1 MLNRSLVFVSTLL
14 LSAVCQC
21 GAESTSPATNPVT
34 KPAAPE
40 PGSEVKLAR
49 VPPMTPEQSHAAT
62 EIQPGFRIDLVATE
76 PQVID
81 PVAMSFDE
89 SGRIYV
95 VEMRDYSEKDK
106 ARLGRVR
113 LLSDKDGDGR
123 YETST
128 VFLDDLSW
136 PTAVIC
142 YDGGVFVGSP
152 PDILYCKDTNGDG
165 KADIRKVIY
174 TGFSRSNVQG
184 MMNTLLWGLDHKIYG
199 QTSSAGATLTRPD
212 KPGWECNLSG
222 RDFCFDPKTLEV
234 STATGG
240 GQHGMSFNRWGDRFV
255 CQNSD
260 HLQAIVFEERYLERN
275 PFQSVVSARRS
286 IATDGPQATVYRL
299 SPVEAWRILRT
310 KLRVS
315 GAVPGLIEGGGR
327 PAGYFTS
334 ATGVL
339 LYEGGLW
346 PNNDE
351 SIALVADV
359 GSNLIH
365 RKRVTPDGVTY
376 RGDRIDKETEFVR
389 SKDIW
394 FRPVQMTLGPE
405 GGVYVM
411 DMYREVIEHPLSLPA
426 GIKKQLDLT
435 SGDDKGRLYR
445 IVPTGYKYV
454 RPRLLAEV
462 SVAELAAALDDANQW
477 TRTTALRLIYER
489 QPPDAGK
496 VLHEQYAR
504 TRRPEGRIA
513 VLYALDSVK
522 ALEDADLLTAL
533 GDIHPQVRRH
543 AIRLSE
549 SRLDRSTPLRD
560 KVLALVSDRDPVVQ
574 FQLALSLGECHDSAV
589 AGALASIIVR
599 SANRDIVDA
608 ALTSLV
614 DRAGAVLT
622 VLLADEKWVASP
634 SADSVIAAITGQIAR
649 QRRTADLGALVQL
662 LEQPQGKHAAGAAA
676 LLKALGHLPADALNG
691 NDPPQL
697 AKLRDLRQTAA
708 KAIVAEA
715 VRVLSDSNAKAE
727 DRAAAIADLAL
738 DKFDAQQ
745 QLLAKLLASQE
756 PAAVHAAVLATC
768 GQFDSPKVA
777 ELVLSQWAQYA
788 PSERLQATD
797 VLLRRSAWA
806 LALAQYLQNQNVP
819 ITTLDPPHIARLVNY
834 PLPAVREIVKKLQG
848 QNVSADRQQ
857 VFNEYR
863 EIALG
868 KGDAG
873 EGRKVFEKN
882 CSVCHEVGGLGV
894 AVGPNLAAMVNRGA
908 ESVLYN
914 VLAPNMEVDPRF
926 LEYILSTKDGQV
938 LNGVIAGETST
949 AVTLRGQ
956 ENKTTTVLRVDI
968 DDLHTTGKSL
978 MPEGFEKL
986 IDKQSMA
993 NLITFLVQTAGSQGA
1008 GK

>member
-1 MLNRSLVFVSTLL
+1 MLNRRLIFLSALL
-14 LSAVCQC
+14 LLMVSL
-21 GAESTSPATNPVT
+21 GAADSKPPATNAAV
-34 KPAAPE
+34 KPATPE

-62 EIQPGFRIDLVATE
+62 EVQPGFRLDLVATE

-81 PVAMSFDE
+81 PIAMSFDE
-89 SGRIYV
+89 AGRAYV
-95 VEMRDYSEKDK
+95 IEMRDYSEKDK

-113 LLSDKDGDGR
+113 LLSDEDGDGR
-123 YETST
+123 YETSK

-136 PTAVIC
+136 PTAIVC

-184 MMNTLLWGLDHKIYG
+184 MMNTLIWGLDHKIYG
-199 QTSSAGATLTRPD
+199 QTSSAGAKLTRPD
-212 KPGWECNLSG
+212 KPGWELDLRG
-222 RDFCFDPKTLEV
+222 RDFCFDPKTLEI

-260 HLQAIVFEERYLERN
+260 HLQAVVFEERYLGRN

-376 RGDRIDKETEFVR
+376 RGDRMDKETEFVR

-394 FRPVQMTLGPE
+394 FRPVQMTLGPD

-445 IVPTGYKYV
+445 IVPAGYKYK
-454 RPRLLAEV
+454 RPRPLAEA
-462 SVAELAAALDDANQW
+462 SLAELAAVLDDANQW

-489 QPPDAGK
+489 QSSEAGK
-496 VLHEQYAR
+496 VLRDQYSS
-504 TRRPEGRIA
+504 TERPEGRIA
-513 VLYALDSVK
+513 VLYALDSVRT
-522 ALEDADLLTAL
+522 LEDADLLKAL
-533 GDIHPQVRRH
+533 EDAHPQVRRH

-549 SRLDRSTPLRD
+549 SRLDRSKSLRE
-560 KVLALVSDRDPVVQ
+560 KVLALVTDRDPVVQ

-589 AGALASIIVR
+589 AAALASIL
-599 SANRDIVDA
+599 AQLTNRDVTDA
-608 ALTSLV
+608 TLTSIV
-614 DRAGAVLT
+614 DRAGAVLAM
-622 VLLADEKWVASP
+622 LLTNEKWVASP
-634 SADSVIAAITGQIAR
+634 SSESVISAITGQIAR
-649 QRRTADLGALVQL
+649 QRRGDDLDALVQI
-662 LEQPQGKHAAGAAA
+662 LEHPNDKHAAGAAA
-676 LLKALGHLPADALNG
+676 VLKALGHLPADALQG
-691 NDPPQL
+691 NDPPQV
-697 AKLRDLRQTAA
+697 AKLRELRQTAA

-715 VRVLSDSNAKAE
+715 ERILSDANAKTD
-727 DRAAAIADLAL
+727 DRVAAITDLAL
-738 DKFDAQQ
+738 GKFEAQQ
-745 QLLAKLLASQE
+745 ELLAKLLASQE
-756 PAAVHAAVLATC
+756 PDAVHTAVLATC

-777 ELVLSQWAQYA
+777 ELVLAQWAQYA
-788 PSERLQATD
+788 PSERLRATD
-797 VLLRRSAWA
+797 VLLRRGAWA
-806 LALAQYLQNQNVP
+806 LALAQYLQKQNVP
-819 ITTLDPPHIARLVNY
+819 ITTLDPPHIARLANY
-834 PLPAVREIVKKLQG
+834 PLPAVREITKKLRG
-848 QNVSADRQQ
+848 EAVSADRQQ

-863 EIALG
+863 EFALG
-868 KGDAG
+868 KGDAA

-882 CSVCHEVGGLGV
+882 CSVCHEVGGIGV

-926 LEYILSTKDGQV
+926 LEYILSTSDGQV

-956 ENKTTTVLRVDI
+956 ENKTATVLRVDI

-993 NLITFLVQTAGSQGA
+993 NLITFLVQTAGKQGA
-1008 GK
+1008 GQ

>member
-1 MLNRSLVFVSTLL
+1 MLNRSLIIVSTMILVVVSL
-14 LSAVCQC
+14 
-21 GAESTSPATNPVT
+21 GAADSKLPATNPT
-34 KPAAPE
+34 AKPAAPE

-62 EIQPGFRIDLVATE
+62 EVQAGFRLDLVATE

-81 PVAMSFDE
+81 PIAMSFDE
-89 SGRIYV
+89 AGRAYV
-95 VEMRDYSEKDK
+95 IEMRDYSEKDK

-113 LLSDKDGDGR
+113 LLSDEDGDGR
-123 YETST
+123 YETSQ

-136 PTAVIC
+136 PTAITC

-152 PDILYCKDTNGDG
+152 PEILYCKDTNGDG
-165 KADIRKVIY
+165 KADIRKVVY

-199 QTSSAGATLTRPD
+199 QTSSSGAELTRPD
-212 KPGWECNLSG
+212 KPGWKCNLSG
-222 RDFCFDPKTLEV
+222 RDFCFDPKTLELT
-234 STATGG
+234 TATGG

-394 FRPVQMTLGPE
+394 FRPVQMALGPD

-426 GIKKQLDLT
+426 GIKQQLDLT

-445 IVPTGYKYV
+445 IVPTGYKYK
-454 RPRLLAEV
+454 RPRPLAKA

-477 TRTTALRLIYER
+477 TRTTALRLIYDKQAPE
-489 QPPDAGK
+489 AGNA
-496 VLHEQYAR
+496 LRDQYSK
-504 TRRPEGRIA
+504 TKRPEGRIA
-513 VLYALDSVK
+513 VLYALDSVG
-522 ALEDADLLTAL
+522 ALDDADLLKAI
-533 GDIHPQVRRH
+533 GDVHPQVRRH

-549 SRLDRSTPLRD
+549 SRLDRSAPLRD
-560 KVLALVSDRDPVVQ
+560 KVRALVSDRDPVVQ
-574 FQLALSLGECHDSAV
+574 FQLALSLGECHDAAV
-589 AGALASIIVR
+589 AKALASIVTQ
-599 SANRDIVDA
+599 STNRDIVDA
-608 ALTSLV
+608 VLTSVV

-622 VLLADEKWVASP
+622 ALLADEKWVMSP
-634 SADSVIAAITGQIAR
+634 SSDSVIAAITGQIAR
-649 QRRTADLGALVQL
+649 QRRVDDVAALVKL
-662 LEQPQGKHAAGAAA
+662 LEQPNGKHAVGAAA
-676 LLKALGHLPADALNG
+676 LLKALGHLPADALKG
-691 NDPPQL
+691 NAPPQL

-708 KAIVAEA
+708 KEIVAEA
-715 VRVLSDSNAKAE
+715 ERVLNDTNAKTE

-738 DKFDAQQ
+738 GKFDAEQ

-756 PAAVHAAVLATC
+756 PDVVHAAVLATC

-777 ELVLSQWAQYA
+777 DLVLSQWSQYA
-788 PSERLQATD
+788 PSERLQAAD
-797 VLLRRSAWA
+797 VLLRRGAWA
-806 LALAQYLQNQNVP
+806 LALVQFLQKENVP
-819 ITTLDPPHIARLVNY
+819 ITTLDPPHIARLANY
-834 PLPAVREIVKKLQG
+834 PLPAVREIAKKLQG

-868 KGDAG
+868 KGNAA
-873 EGRKVFEKN
+873 EGREVFEKN
-882 CSVCHEVGGLGV
+882 CSVCHEVGGIGV
-894 AVGPNLAAMVNRGA
+894 AVGPSLAAMVNRGA

-926 LEYILSTKDGQV
+926 LEYILSTSDGQV

-1008 GK
+1008 AK